1 MLDIST
7 FTDKSI
13 KQILTSLK
21 DKHEVTVS
29 IPGGGMLHIEKDIPY
44 LVVYRKKEND
54 PGLLRIAKSEAS
66 YLIIGNKDFDLYK
79 DLLFEVSNILSAH
92 FNTYMILEIYSGEPQ
107 SNAFVIKGPE
117 DKLSSS
123 LAVFKKELESLN
135 NVYSGLYLQ
144 AQIKNTHK
152 RHPEGELPLMEVE
165 RAKLSGSVIVSLEI
179 PPVFRDETGALYPV
193 FFRGFR
199 DYLIPAI
206 HKFVYDFIRV
216 QSSFEIPSYNALG
229 TKYLKEKVFEIDKKL
244 AEIES
249 SYQFLWLVSPANI
262 KEIKQ
267 TFFESNYEKLL
278 DYHYRLLPIDPDV
291 LKRELFNLKIEE
303 VDDPAMSYLF
313 REKREEL
320 DQQIT
325 MLNERGTKNFFYN
338 SIRLYKG
345 VERNLCEEAQA
356 LLTKVDE
363 VQNNGPQD
371 LIDSKGFSALARKEF
386 DYFREQD
393 ENFKSRVH
401 IRNDV
406 NIMMVS
412 QGELFIPE
420 DYKMNRKESLALIQH
435 EVGTHV
441 LTYHNGSRQ
450 PLQQMKSGLADY
462 DPLQEGLAVMA
473 EYLVDGLTPNRLRTL
488 AGRVVAGD
496 ALMEGADFKEIF
508 HLLVKDYGFSAFRS
522 FNITSRML
530 QGGGFLKD
538 IIYLKGLVDL
548 RKYLMEG
555 GDYESLLSGK
565 FGIKHTKIIKELTDR
580 RILKPGA
587 LRPSYL
593 LTENVTEKI
602 NLIREGLPLSQMI
615 TTT

>member
-1 MLDIST
+1 MLEISNSS
-7 FTDKSI
+7 DKSVF
-13 KQILTSLK
+13 QILTDLK
-21 DKHEVTVS
+21 DNHEVTAVL
-29 IPGGGMLHIEKDIPY
+29 PGGGMLHIEKDIPY
-44 LVVYRKKEND
+44 LVVYRKKKQD
-54 PGLLRIAKSEAS
+54 TGISRLARSEAS
-66 YLIIGNKDFDLYK
+66 YLIIGDEEFDLYK
-79 DLLFEVSNILSAH
+79 DLLFEVTNILSAR
-92 FNTYMILEIYSGEPQ
+92 FNTYMILELYSGEPR
-107 SNAFVIKGPE
+107 SNTFLIKGPE

-123 LAVFKKELESLN
+123 LNILKTELEN
-135 NVYSGLYLQ
+135 INEVYSGLYLQ
-144 AQIKNTHK
+144 AKIKNTPH
-152 RHPEGELPLMEVE
+152 RNPEGELPLMEVE
-165 RAKLSGSVIVSLEI
+165 SAKLSGGVVISLEI
-179 PPVFRDETGALYPV
+179 PPVFRNENGALYPV

-199 DYLIPAI
+199 DYFIPAI

-229 TKYLKEKVFEIDKKL
+229 TKYLKEKVFEIDRKL
-244 AEIES
+244 AEIEG

-262 KEIKQ
+262 QDIKQ
-267 TFFESNYEKLL
+267 TFFDSNYEKLL

-303 VDDPAMSYLF
+303 IDDPAMSYLF

-345 VERNLCEEAQA
+345 VERNLCEEARD
-356 LLTKVDE
+356 LLNKVDE
-363 VQNNGPQD
+363 VQNTRPMD
-371 LIDSKGFSALARKEF
+371 IIDSKAFSALARKEF

-401 IRNDV
+401 IRKDV

-412 QGELFIPE
+412 QGELYIPQ
-420 DYKMNRKESLALIQH
+420 DYKMNRKESVALIQH

-496 ALMEGADFKEIF
+496 ALMEGAGFKEIF
-508 HLLVKDYGFSAFRS
+508 HLLVKEYGFSHIRS
-522 FNITSRML
+522 FNITSRIM

-548 RKYLMEG
+548 RKYLVEG
-555 GDYESLLSGK
+555 GDYEPLLSGK
-565 FGIKHTKIIKELTDR
+565 FGIKHTQIIKELTDR
-580 RILKPGA
+580 RILQPGV

-593 LTENVTEKI
+593 LKENVTEKI
-602 NLIREGLPLSQMI
+602 DLIRKGLPLSQMI
-615 TTT
+615 TT

>member
-1 MLDIST
+1 MLDISK
-7 FTDKSI
+7 FSDKSI
-13 KQILTSLK
+13 KQILTNLK
-21 DKHEVTVS
+21 EKHEVTAAF
-29 IPGGGMLHIEKDIPY
+29 PGGGMLHIEKDIPF
-44 LVVYRKKEND
+44 LVVYRKKERD
-54 PGLLRIAKSEAS
+54 TGILRITRSEAS
-66 YLIIGNKDFDLYK
+66 YLIIGENDFSLYK
-79 DLLFEVSNILSAH
+79 DLLFEITNLLSAR
-92 FNTYMILEIYSGEPQ
+92 FNAYMILELYSGEPG
-107 SNAFVIKGPE
+107 SNTFVIKGPE

-123 LAVFKKELESLN
+123 LNLLKDELENIN

-144 AQIKNTHK
+144 AQIKNTPH
-152 RHPEGELPLMEVE
+152 RNPEGELPLMEVE
-165 RAKLSGSVIVSLEI
+165 RAKLSGGVVVSLEI
-179 PPVFRDETGALYPV
+179 PPVFRNETGSLYPV

-199 DYLIPAI
+199 DYLIPAL

-229 TKYLKEKVFEIDKKL
+229 PKYLKEKVFEIDGKL

-267 TFFESNYEKLL
+267 TFFKSNYEKLL

-345 VERNLCEEAQA
+345 VEMNLCEEARA

-363 VQNNGPQD
+363 VEATASQD
-371 LIDSKGFSALARKEF
+371 IIDSKGFSALARKEF

-412 QGELFIPE
+412 QGELYIPE
-420 DYKMNRKESLALIQH
+420 DYKMNRKESMALIQH

-488 AGRVVAGD
+488 AGRVIAGD
-496 ALMEGADFKEIF
+496 ALMEGANFKDIF
-508 HLLVKDYGFSAFRS
+508 RLLVKEYGFSAIRS
-522 FNITSRML
+522 FNITSRIM

-555 GDYESLLSGK
+555 GDYEPLLSGK

-580 RILKPGA
+580 RILTPGV

-593 LTENVTEKI
+593 LTKNVTDKI